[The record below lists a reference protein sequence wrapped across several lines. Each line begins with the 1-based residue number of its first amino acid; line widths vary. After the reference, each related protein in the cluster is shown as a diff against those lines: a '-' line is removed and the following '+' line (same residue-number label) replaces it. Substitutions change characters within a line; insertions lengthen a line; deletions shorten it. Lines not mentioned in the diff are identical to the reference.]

1 MPKVCY
7 MMVGLPGSGKS
18 TASEQL
24 LKEIEN
30 LTALSTDEY
39 IEKYAQEV
47 GKTYNDVY
55 REVGDKAQK
64 WMNQQIKE
72 LIKSKEAFIWDQ
84 TNVYATARI
93 KKINM
98 LKQNGYEVTAIVVE
112 ISDEELNKRIKK
124 RSAEG
129 GKKIPY
135 SVLGEMKKNYT
146 RPEYSEGFKEIYIIG
161 DNNIPMLISKV
172 ENKITLK

>member
-18 TASEQL
+18 TASDQL
-24 LKEIEN
+24 LKEIEE
-30 LTALSTDEY
+30 LTVLSTDEY
-39 IEKYAQEV
+39 IEKYAKEV
-47 GKTYNDVY
+47 GKTYNEVY

-72 LIKSKEAFIWDQ
+72 LIKAEKTFVWDQ
-84 TNVYATARI
+84 TNVYATARV

-112 ISDEELNKRIKK
+112 ISEEELSRRIKK
-124 RSAEG
+124 RTSEG

-161 DNNIPMLISKV
+161 DNNIPVLINKI

>member
-1 MPKVCY
+1 MAKMCY

-24 LKEIEN
+24 LKEMN
-30 LTALSTDEY
+30 DLTVLSTDEY
-39 IEKYAQEV
+39 IEKYAKEI

-64 WMNQQIKE
+64 WMNQQIRE
-72 LIKSKEAFIWDQ
+72 LIKQEKTFMWDQ
-84 TNVYATARI
+84 TNVYASARV

-112 ISDEELNKRIKK
+112 ISEEELSKRIKK
-124 RSAEG
+124 RTSEG

-135 SVLGEMKKNYT
+135 SVLGEMKKNYV
-146 RPEYSEGFKEIYIIG
+146 RPEYTEGFKEIYIIG
-161 DNNIPMLISKV
+161 DNNIPTLINKV
-172 ENKITLK
+172 ENKMILK